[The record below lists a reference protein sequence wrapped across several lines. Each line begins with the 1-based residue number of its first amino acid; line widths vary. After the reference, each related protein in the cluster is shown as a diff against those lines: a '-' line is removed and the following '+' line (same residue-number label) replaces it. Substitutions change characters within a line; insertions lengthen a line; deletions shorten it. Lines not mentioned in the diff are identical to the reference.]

1 MRTSRRQVL
10 RWCGMGA
17 GVLGTSAVS
26 AASGVIAP
34 WASSRAGE
42 AVGCETQGTQ
52 SQSVDVERERAN
64 NDAERGRKPVPWGRA
79 RSCIFIFLDGGPS
92 HIDLFDRRPAA
103 PADIRGPFG
112 SIATTVPGLEICEHL
127 PGMSRVMD
135 RLLQV
140 RSLRH
145 TETVH
150 DPAVYQM
157 LTGYKHVSSAGG
169 LKVEST
175 DRPHWG
181 AALAMSD
188 SKRGALPKFIHTPG
202 RMKMESR
209 VLPGQNAGILP
220 AAFDPLE
227 VEVTPAGD
235 VVPPDFARY
244 AAEPPERLA
253 ERLRLLADFNYEAT
267 SFPGLAGVER
277 LERFREQAAA
287 LANSSAART
296 AFDIERESSQ
306 VRDRYGRHRHG
317 QSMLLAR
324 RLVEAGARLVT
335 VYWGSE
341 PQDWADGKGPRP
353 ANNPWDT
360 HRNHFPLCRDSLL
373 PRADQAYSA
382 LIEDLSARGL
392 LDETLVI
399 WTGEFGRTPRISR
412 PWASRD
418 HWPHAFTALLAGA
431 GIRGGG
437 VYGRTDRWAA
447 EVEERPVAPAD
458 LMATLF
464 ATLGVS
470 PHQSLIGRQG
480 ERHRL
485 SEGRVNAEWFG
496 S

>member
-1 MRTSRRQVL
+1 L
-10 RWCGMGA
+10 
-17 GVLGTSAVS
+17 
-26 AASGVIAP
+26 AASGLLAP
-34 WASSRAGE
+34 WAGSRA
-42 AVGCETQGTQ
+42 
-52 SQSVDVERERAN
+52 
-64 NDAERGRKPVPWGRA
+64 DAPHDKAAEKLARV

-103 PADIRGPFG
+103 PADIRGPFE
-112 SIATTVPGLEICEHL
+112 SISTSVPGLEICEHL
-127 PGMSRVMD
+127 PGMARVMD
-135 RLLQV
+135 RVLQV

-150 DPAVYQM
+150 DPAVYQL

-169 LKVEST
+169 LKVEPT

-181 AALAMSD
+181 AALAMADTQRSP
-188 SKRGALPKFIHTPG
+188 LPTFIQTPG
-202 RMKMESR
+202 RMKMEAR

-227 VEVTPAGD
+227 VEVTPGGE
-235 VVPPDFARY
+235 VRSPDFARF

-253 ERLRLLADFNYEAT
+253 ERLRLLADFNYEAA

-277 LERFREQAAA
+277 LGRFREQAAA
-287 LANSSAART
+287 LANSPAARA
-296 AFDIERESSQ
+296 AFDIEREPSR
-306 VRDRYGRHRHG
+306 VRDRFGRHRHG
-317 QSMLLAR
+317 QSLLLAR

-335 VYWGSE
+335 VCWGSE

-373 PRADQAYSA
+373 PRADQAYAA
-382 LIEDLSARGL
+382 LLDDLAERGL
-392 LDETLVI
+392 LDETMVV

-418 HWPHAFTALLAGA
+418 HWPHAFTALLAG
-431 GIRGGG
+431 GGVRGGG
-437 VYGRTDRWAA
+437 VFGRTDRWAA
-447 EVEERPVAPAD
+447 EVEERPVSPAD

-464 ATLGVS
+464 AKLGV
-470 PHQSLIGRQG
+470 PPRQWLAGRQG

-485 SEGRVNAEWFG
+485 SEGQVMTEWFG

>member
-1 MRTSRRQVL
+1 MKTSRRQLL
-10 RWCGMGA
+10 RWSGWSAGA
-17 GVLGTSAVS
+17 WGAATVFGREDTGRDSNVLNTPRR
-26 AASGVIAP
+26 SG
-34 WASSRAGE
+34 S
-42 AVGCETQGTQ
+42 
-52 SQSVDVERERAN
+52 
-64 NDAERGRKPVPWGRA
+64 WGRA
-79 RSCIFIFLDGGPS
+79 KACIFIFLDGGPS

-103 PADIRGPFG
+103 PAEIRGPFG
-112 SIATTVPGLEICEHL
+112 SIATAVPGLEICEHL
-127 PGMSRVMD
+127 PGMARIMD
-135 RLLQV
+135 RVLQV
-140 RSLRH
+140 RSLKH

-169 LKVEST
+169 LKVEPT

-181 AALAMSD
+181 AALAMAD
-188 SKRGALPKFIHTPG
+188 TRRQALPKFIHAPG
-202 RMKMESR
+202 RMKMEAR
-209 VLPGQNAGILP
+209 VLPGQNAGVLP

-227 VEVTPAGD
+227 VEITPSGA
-235 VVPPDFARY
+235 VIPPDFARF

-253 ERLRLLADFNYEAT
+253 ERLRLLADFNYEAA

-277 LERFREQAAA
+277 LERFREQALD
-287 LANSSAART
+287 LANSPAARA
-296 AFDIERESSQ
+296 AFDIDRESSRI
-306 VRDRYGRHRHG
+306 RDRYGRHRHG

-341 PQDWADGKGPRP
+341 PQDWADGKGPRM

-382 LIEDLSARGL
+382 LIEDLVERGL
-392 LDETLVI
+392 LDETLVV

-431 GIRGGG
+431 GVRAGE

-447 EVEERPVAPAD
+447 EVEERPVSPAD
-458 LMATLF
+458 LTATLF
-464 ATLGVS
+464 STLGVR
-470 PHQSLIGRQG
+470 PDQQLAGRLG

-485 SEGRVNAEWFG
+485 SNGRVVTEWFG